1 MTISSI
7 KFSFTIFCCHSHNSR
22 TQLCSMKLKLLWM
35 GYAWSWIPRWELQ
48 THFQCLKGAHRD
60 RYSPCLPYRTPLGC
74 VSLPIFHM
82 ASQGPCSPCLAG
94 PGSGT
99 SIRPPRYS
107 KGFSLCTT
115 FLSIWVYPPPAPVCQ
130 AVKLELFHHSSLF
143 LSLPRIWLGFPVP
156 GETDKGRKR

>member
-94 PGSGT
+94 PGKAGRLRD
-99 SIRPPRYS
+99 ID
-107 KGFSLCTT
+107 
-115 FLSIWVYPPPAPVCQ
+115 Q
-130 AVKLELFHHSSLF
+130 ATQILKRLLTLHYISEY
-143 LSLPRIWLGFPVP
+143 LSLSSPSSCVP
-156 GETDKGRKR
+156 SSKTGIIPSQLFVSFFA